1 MLEQFIRDCLF
12 GLFGFVI
19 IIWDPYSSVWWLLRV
34 SDSRKGEGRK
44 EKSRKFGEQLKTHKI
59 RALLLNLYGRR
70 YYSEHTTN
78 FELQV
83 SLLKLDRDSILFVKS
98 DITMGRSDRESK
110 VIPKTTGS

>member
-44 EKSRKFGEQLKTHKI
+44 EKSRKFGEQLKTHRNTSAVRKEKSRKFGEQLKTHRNMSAVTQLIRAPICYI
-59 RALLLNLYGRR
+59 RALLLNLYGRCD
-70 YYSEHTTN
+70 YSAHTTN
-78 FELQV
+78 F
-83 SLLKLDRDSILFVKS
+83 
-98 DITMGRSDRESK
+98 
-110 VIPKTTGS
+110 